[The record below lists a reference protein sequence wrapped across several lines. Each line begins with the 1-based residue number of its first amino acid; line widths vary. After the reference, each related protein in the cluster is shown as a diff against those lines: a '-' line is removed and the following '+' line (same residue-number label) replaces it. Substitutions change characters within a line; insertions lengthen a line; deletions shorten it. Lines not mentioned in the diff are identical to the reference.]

1 MEPPKVSVIILNWN
15 TKNFLEKFL
24 PTVIR
29 TNYPNLEII
38 VADNGSSDGSA
49 QFVEE
54 NFKNVK
60 LIKFDKNYGF
70 CGGYNRAFKFA
81 EGDYIVLL
89 NSDIEVP
96 QNWLTPLIDFME
108 QNPDVFACQPKILS
122 YFERN
127 RFEYA
132 GACGGFI
139 DKFGYPFCRGR
150 IFNFCEEDIGQYDDA
165 RQIFWATGACMLVR
179 KKFLDEVGPL
189 DENFFAHMEEI
200 DWCWRANLHGYKVF
214 CLPQSVV
221 YHVGGGTLPKLN
233 PLKTFFNH
241 RNNLIMLEKNLDL
254 KTALILLPVRP
265 ILDIFSSFLYL
276 IKGDI
281 SNFIAV
287 LKAIFA
293 FIIGQPKWIRKR
305 IATRKNIKRKK
316 LNNNIIYNGSIVLD
330 YFIRGKR
337 KFSELKF

>member
-150 IFNFCEEDIGQYDDA
+150 FLTFA
-165 RQIFWATGACMLVR
+165 
-179 KKFLDEVGPL
+179 KKTWDNMTMQG
-189 DENFFAHMEEI
+189 
-200 DWCWRANLHGYKVF
+200 
-214 CLPQSVV
+214 
-221 YHVGGGTLPKLN
+221 
-233 PLKTFFNH
+233 
-241 RNNLIMLEKNLDL
+241 
-254 KTALILLPVRP
+254 
-265 ILDIFSSFLYL
+265 
-276 IKGDI
+276 
-281 SNFIAV
+281 
-287 LKAIFA
+287 
-293 FIIGQPKWIRKR
+293 
-305 IATRKNIKRKK
+305 
-316 LNNNIIYNGSIVLD
+316 
-330 YFIRGKR
+330 
-337 KFSELKF
+337 KFSGRQVHVCL

>member
-1 MEPPKVSVIILNWN
+1 
-15 TKNFLEKFL
+15 
-24 PTVIR
+24 
-29 TNYPNLEII
+29 
-38 VADNGSSDGSA
+38 
-49 QFVEE
+49 
-54 NFKNVK
+54 
-60 LIKFDKNYGF
+60 
-70 CGGYNRAFKFA
+70 
-81 EGDYIVLL
+81 
-89 NSDIEVP
+89 
-96 QNWLTPLIDFME
+96 
-108 QNPDVFACQPKILS
+108 
-122 YFERN
+122 
-127 RFEYA
+127 
-132 GACGGFI
+132 
-139 DKFGYPFCRGR
+139 
-150 IFNFCEEDIGQYDDA
+150 
-165 RQIFWATGACMLVR
+165 MLVR